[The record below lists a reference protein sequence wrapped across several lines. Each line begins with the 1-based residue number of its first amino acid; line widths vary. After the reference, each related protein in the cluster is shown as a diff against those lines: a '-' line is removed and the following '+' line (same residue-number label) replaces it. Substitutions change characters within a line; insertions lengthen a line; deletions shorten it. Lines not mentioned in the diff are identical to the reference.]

1 MLVCTFPCKLTRS
14 HDTFSS
20 DLFNKKLPY
29 VHKRD
34 KTRSC
39 MFCWSLGDFLS
50 SASVKRALNYKHSL
64 VGFTAWPSSGQ
75 YFRPT
80 CLHAFNESYK
90 VIKSCLSTR
99 ITILRFEF
107 FESPFFSHGLD
118 LSNEVNGQGL
128 GGDPQRNEHSALV
141 CFELFV
147 STYRPSVYCHNIDIP
162 FFSSFLF
169 FLLAKTVLWQKI
181 LVPQGG

>member
-20 DLFNKKLPY
+20 DLFNKKFPY
-29 VHKRD
+29 IHKRD
-34 KTRSC
+34 EARSC
-39 MFCWSLGDFLS
+39 MSCWNLGDLT

-75 YFRPT
+75 YFRPI
-80 CLHAFNESYK
+80 CLHAFSESYK

-99 ITILRFEF
+99 ITIWRFEF

-118 LSNEVNGQGL
+118 LSNELNGQGL
-128 GGDPQRNEHSALV
+128 GGDLSRNEHSAIV

-147 STYRPSVYCHNIDIP
+147 STYRPYIAIISTLP
-162 FFSSFLF
+162 FFSSFLS
-169 FLLAKTVLWQKI
+169 FLLAKTVLGQKT

>member
-29 VHKRD
+29 IHKRD
-34 KTRSC
+34 EARSC
-39 MFCWSLGDFLS
+39 MSCWNLGDFLS

-80 CLHAFNESYK
+80 CLHAFSESYK
-90 VIKSCLSTR
+90 VIKSCLSTW
-99 ITILRFEF
+99 ITISSFEF
-107 FESPFFSHGLD
+107 FESPFFSHWLD
-118 LSNEVNGQGL
+118 LSNELSGQGL
-128 GGDPQRNEHSALV
+128 GGELSRNEHSEVV

-147 STYRPSVYCHNIDIP
+147 STYRPYIAIISTFLFSVP
-162 FFSSFLF
+162 FFPSS
-169 FLLAKTVLWQKI
+169 
-181 LVPQGG
+181 

>member
-1 MLVCTFPCKLTRS
+1 MS
-14 HDTFSS
+14 
-20 DLFNKKLPY
+20 
-29 VHKRD
+29 
-34 KTRSC
+34 
-39 MFCWSLGDFLS
+39 CWSLGNFLS
-50 SASVKRALNYKHSL
+50 LASVKRALNYKHSL

-99 ITILRFEF
+99 ITISRFEF
-107 FESPFFSHGLD
+107 FESPFFSHGHD
-118 LSNEVNGQGL
+118 LSNELNGQGL
-128 GGDPQRNEHSALV
+128 GGDPQRNEHSAV
-141 CFELFV
+141 ACFELFV

-169 FLLAKTVLWQKI
+169 FLLAKTVLGQKI

>member
-1 MLVCTFPCKLTRS
+1 MLVCPFPCKLTRS
-14 HDTFSS
+14 HNTFSS

-29 VHKRD
+29 IHKRN
-34 KTRSC
+34 KARSC
-39 MFCWSLGDFLS
+39 MSYWSLGDFLS
-50 SASVKRALNYKHSL
+50 SPSVKRALNYKHSL

-80 CLHAFNESYK
+80 SLHAFNESYK

-118 LSNEVNGQGL
+118 LSNELNGQGL
-128 GGDPQRNEHSALV
+128 GGDPQRNEHSAVV

-147 STYRPSVYCHNIDIP
+147 STYRLSVYCHNIDIP

-169 FLLAKTVLWQKI
+169 FLLAKTVLGQKI